1 MNSRLTIQTFLR
13 NVSNSTVEA
22 VVVVLVGGLPLILP
36 FFGRSSTKSVQYAK
50 HLMGMMMTMMV
61 ILIDFKANKQPYNTA
76 HSGAHHQTH
85 PRHCSSYF

>member
-36 FFGRSSTKSVQYAK
+36 FFWSFFHQVSSVRKTFD
-50 HLMGMMMTMMV
+50 GDDDDNDGD
-61 ILIDFKANKQPYNTA
+61 ID
-76 HSGAHHQTH
+76 
-85 PRHCSSYF
+85 